1 MRKYL
6 LNNKPDV
13 EARIQV
19 YLVPNLLLRAV
30 VPERVIKKQKRDAD
44 ALAALKTKR
53 ETARK
58 ERVEKRKVYMSNAE
72 KYYKAENDAV
82 AQLVKAKRDAR
93 KAGDYFV
100 EAQPKVAF
108 VIRIKG

>member
-1 MRKYL
+1 M
-6 LNNKPDV
+6 
-13 EARIQV
+13 
-19 YLVPNLLLRAV
+19 PNPLCRAV
-30 VPERVIKKQKRDAD
+30 VPERVIKKQKSDAV

-58 ERVEKRKVYMSNAE
+58 DRVEKRKVYMTNAE
-72 KYYKAENDAV
+72 KYFKAETDAA
-82 AQLVKAKRDAR
+82 AQLIKARRDAR

-108 VIRIKG
+108 VVRIRG